1 MKITFKGPGRPSM
14 VSQEL
19 PAKIRMTLHNLQIAG
34 CAISRKKQSLWLE
47 LECCNLNL
55 QKYYWKMR
63 ALSSWQPNWLVASWS
78 SWNDQSFKGQ
88 LQNVKWTQL
97 FMESSNFLERNIM
110 QFWCCSI
117 TFQGGGDDLK
127 LGTNTFGISICIQ
140 SDYSTNWFTYGK
152 NYIPRFFIFLMVFKC
167 QILPII
173 LVPGS
178 EG

>member
-1 MKITFKGPGRPSM
+1 MQVNEEATSWNEETKMKITFKGPGRPSM

-117 TFQGGGDDLK
+117 TFQGGVMIWNLEQIPLALVSASKVTTAPTGSHTVRTLY
-127 LGTNTFGISICIQ
+127 LGFS
-140 SDYSTNWFTYGK
+140 
-152 NYIPRFFIFLMVFKC
+152 FF
-167 QILPII
+167 
-173 LVPGS
+173 
-178 EG
+178 